1 MANALLRP
9 SRAPLTQICLWL
21 LLMTGPAVAG
31 QVTQTPYQ
39 PQKVVF
45 DFFFNEPQAINS
57 ALYWVRGLLNPLTE
71 QPYNYAPEDNDII
84 IVLHGM
90 ELVALAK
97 KNYETYSDAVER
109 MRYYADLGVKFKA
122 CGLALADYDYGA
134 EDLYEFTEVV
144 PSALTELAHWQLKGY
159 ALITPQILSKIYA
172 IEKIR

>member
-9 SRAPLTQICLWL
+9 SRATLTQICLWL
-21 LLMTGPAVAG
+21 LLMSGPAVAG

-57 ALYWVRGLLNPLTE
+57 ALFWVRGLLNPLTE
-71 QPYNYAPEDNDII
+71 HPYNYAPEDNDII

-109 MRYYADLGVKFKA
+109 MRYYAELGVKFKV

-134 EDLYEFTEVV
+134 ADLYEFAEVV
-144 PSALTELAHWQLKGY
+144 PSAITELAHWQLKGY
-159 ALITPQILSKIYA
+159 ALITPQVLSKIYS